1 MRKQQ
6 ALKQQKKYLDII
18 RDLDEDIYTENNTI
32 DFDKEI
38 GYYFEFEFKP
48 RKEIDGFD
56 LDIDNVY
63 FEGGDDADFQKSI
76 MKLDE
81 VIDELKEIA
90 NDDYIDNYNR
100 EFNDYKFMIRN
111 VR

>member
-1 MRKQQ
+1 MTKQQ
-6 ALKQQKKYLDII
+6 ALDQQKIYLDRIA
-18 RDLDEDIYTENNTI
+18 DLDESIYTENNNI
-32 DFDKEI
+32 DFDEE
-38 GYYFEFEFKP
+38 GYFFEFEFNP
-48 RKEIDGFD
+48 ISEIDGFD
-56 LDIDNVY
+56 MDIDSVY
-63 FEGGDDADFQKSI
+63 FEGGNDGDFKTSI

>member
-1 MRKQQ
+1 MTKDQ
-6 ALKQQKKYLDII
+6 ALKQQKIYSDRIAYLDEY
-18 RDLDEDIYTENNTI
+18 LYTEYNTI
-32 DFDKEI
+32 DFDEE
-38 GYYFEFEFKP
+38 GYFFEFEFKP